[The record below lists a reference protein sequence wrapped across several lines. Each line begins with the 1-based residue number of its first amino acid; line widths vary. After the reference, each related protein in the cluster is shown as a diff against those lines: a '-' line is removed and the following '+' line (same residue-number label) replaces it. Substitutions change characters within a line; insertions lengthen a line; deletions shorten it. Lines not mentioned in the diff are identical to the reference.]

1 MIRHVV
7 TWKLKKDNKEK
18 NALEIKSR
26 LCALVGK
33 IDEIRFLEAGI
44 NENGGEYEVMLI
56 TAFDDYDALKAYD
69 SHPEHEKVREFIKNV
84 VVDRVAVDY
93 EIK

>member
-7 TWKLKKDNKEK
+7 TWKLKQENKAE
-18 NALEIKSR
+18 NAQEIKNR

-33 IDEIRFLEAGI
+33 IEEIKFLEVGI
-44 NENGGEYEVMLI
+44 NENGGEYEVILI
-56 TAFDDYDALKAYD
+56 TSFESFDDLKTYDT
-69 SHPEHEKVREFIKNV
+69 HPEHQKVRDFVKSV

>member
-7 TWKLKKDNKEK
+7 TWKLKDENKES

-26 LCALVGK
+26 LEALVGK
-33 IDEIRFLEAGI
+33 IEEIRSLEVGI
-44 NENGGEYEVMLI
+44 NENGGEYGVMLI
-56 TAFDDYDALKAYD
+56 TAFDSFDDLKKYDV
-69 SHPEHEKVREFIKNV
+69 HPEHMKVREFVRGV
-84 VVDRVAVDY
+84 VETRVAVDY